1 MRKLI
6 LLLFIVLAS
15 VSVSLAQKTTVYFVR
30 HAEKNMIDPSSKDPE
45 LSGDGV
51 KRTQDLVKF
60 LRKEKIAAVFS
71 TNYKR
76 TIQTAD
82 PVAKKA
88 NKEVI
93 IYDAGKIAELVHK
106 VTTEY
111 KGKTVL
117 IVGHSNTVLPMVKA
131 FGGSTNLIEI
141 KDYEYNYLFRVV
153 IDGDKVVTTQYT
165 YGD

>member
-1 MRKLI
+1 MRKLF
-6 LLLFIVLAS
+6 LLLFIVLTSA
-15 VSVSLAQKTTVYFVR
+15 SVSLAQQTTVYFVR

-45 LSGDGV
+45 LSGDGL

-93 IYDAGKIAELVHK
+93 IYDAGKINELVYR
-106 VTTEY
+106 VTTEF
-111 KGKTVL
+111 KSKTVL

-131 FGGSTNLIEI
+131 FGGRPTIYEI
-141 KDYEYNYLFRVV
+141 KDNEYNYLFKVV
-153 IDGDKVVTTQYT
+153 IDGESVKTTEYT